1 MANIRLQVQ
10 TNFDTK
16 KKNQQ
21 QQQQQKLR
29 NCFGYLIIV
38 HQK

>member
-16 KKNQQ
+16 KKTQ